1 MRLGRERPRK
11 AVTRTHRSAGGDER
25 FNEAGART
33 PQKAEETYFYV
44 RKKARLQ

>member
-11 AVTRTHRSAGGDER
+11 LAGGAVDIVAGEPG

-33 PQKAEETYFYV
+33 PQKGKLDASFPFI
-44 RKKARLQ
+44 KDRLQ

>member
-11 AVTRTHRSAGGDER
+11 IEAGADYTWADLG

-33 PQKAEETYFYV
+33 PQKGQHAA
-44 RKKARLQ
+44 KASAAAPALQ

>member
-11 AVTRTHRSAGGDER
+11 DVDVVLLAHAVEG

-33 PQKAEETYFYV
+33 PQKAI
-44 RKKARLQ
+44 ARLIAYIPVYRLQ